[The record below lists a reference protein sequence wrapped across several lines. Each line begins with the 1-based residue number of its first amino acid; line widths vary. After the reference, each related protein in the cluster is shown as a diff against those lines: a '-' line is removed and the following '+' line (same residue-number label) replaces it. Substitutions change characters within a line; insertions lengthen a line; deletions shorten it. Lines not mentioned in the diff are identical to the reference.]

1 MASEDLGPEDLTGYV
16 TTGTNGSLVTYV
28 HEHNANAPEVV
39 TRGES
44 VRDALARCRAA
55 ALASYAEKR
64 ARMGEVLR

>member
-39 TRGES
+39 TRGDA
-44 VRDALARCRAA
+44 VRDALARSRAA
-55 ALASYAEKR
+55 ALASNTGR
-64 ARMGEVLR
+64 HMRGEFVQ